1 MASEIRSDFPILSRE
16 VNGKPL
22 VYLDNGA
29 STQKPQVVIDA
40 VGHCYQEYNANVH
53 RGVHSLSVIATEAME
68 DARRKVQ
75 GFINAKHDRE
85 VIFTSGTTHSV
96 NILAQAWGPANLKPG
111 DNVVISG
118 MEHHSGIVPWQM
130 ACERTGA
137 ELRVIPVTDSGE
149 LDMEAYQGL
158 LDERTRMVSV
168 VHVSNTLGTINPV
181 EDLIR
186 LAHEAG
192 ALVHL
197 DGAQAV
203 AHLPVDVQALGVDFY
218 CFSGHKL
225 LGPTGTGILYGKEAM
240 LEEMPPLFGGGEM
253 IKTVTFEKTTYNEL
267 PFKFEAGTPNMAG
280 NIGLGV
286 AIDYLSQFEWH
297 ELRAHEVQLLNQT
310 LEGLKPIDGIRF
322 IGESDNRSGA
332 ISFLV
337 GDIHPFDLGTLLDK
351 QGIAVRTGHHCTEPL
366 MDRYGI
372 PGTVR
377 ASFALYN
384 NQEDVERLLAG
395 VERAVGMLV

>member
-1 MASEIRSDFPILSRE
+1 
-16 VNGKPL
+16 
-22 VYLDNGA
+22 
-29 STQKPQVVIDA
+29 
-40 VGHCYQEYNANVH
+40 
-53 RGVHSLSVIATEAME
+53 
-68 DARRKVQ
+68 
-75 GFINAKHDRE
+75 
-85 VIFTSGTTHSV
+85 
-96 NILAQAWGPANLKPG
+96 
-111 DNVVISG
+111 

-130 ACERTGA
+130 ACERSGA
-137 ELRVIPVTDSGE
+137 ELRVIPVTDAGE
-149 LDMEAYQGL
+149 LDMGAYAKL
-158 LDERTRMVSV
+158 LDEHTRMVSV

-181 EDLIR
+181 EEIIQ
-186 LAHEAG
+186 LAHDAG

-203 AHLPVDVQALGVDFY
+203 AHLPVDVQALDVDFY

-225 LGPTGTGILYGKEAM
+225 FAPTGTGILYGKEAL
-240 LEEMPPLFGGGEM
+240 LEAMPPLFGGGEM
-253 IKTVTFEKTTYNEL
+253 IKTVTFEKTTYNEI

-286 AIDYLSQFEWH
+286 AIDYISQFSWE
-297 ELRAHEVQLLNQT
+297 ELRAHEVELLGKT
-310 LEGLKPIDGIRF
+310 LVGLKSIEGIRF
-322 IGESDNRSGA
+322 IGEPEARSGA

-366 MDRYGI
+366 MNRFGI

-384 NQEDVERLLAG
+384 NEADVERLLAG